1 MVGIWATGKATA
13 ISPTSLARPVSWQ
26 ISAEHTS
33 ATSPAVGSFANRLPA
48 GLQNEDTLC
57 Q

>member
-1 MVGIWATGKATA
+1 MVGIWATGRATA
-13 ISPTSLARPVSWQ
+13 ISPTSLARPVSWR

-33 ATSPAVGSFANRLPA
+33 ATSLAVGIFAHRVPA
-48 GLQNEDTLC
+48 DLQNEGAHC